1 MDRFHEKVFPALVC
15 LSTGALMFL
24 TQRRLSRRMILRGL
38 GATVG
43 LPLLD
48 AMLPAMT
55 SLAQSANLH
64 KTRLACIEIVHGAA
78 GSTMDGTSKHY
89 WSPVREGS
97 DFEFTQSLSP
107 LEKYRDYLTIISN
120 TDLRP
125 ATAYDP
131 SEEGGDHFRS
141 SAAYLTAS
149 HPKMTESTDIYAGTS
164 LDQIYAAKMSQ
175 DTPLPSIQ
183 LCIEDV
189 DATGACAYGYAC
201 VYSDTISWASPT
213 QPLPMTLDPRVV
225 FENLFGDGST
235 AKERAER
242 QELNSSILDGVVQQ
256 MPQLRQSLGA
266 SDRVRLDEYL
276 SDLREIER
284 RIQNIEHYNDSARN
298 NVALPRAP
306 LGVPESYEEHVKLMF
321 DLQVLAFAAGA
332 TRVSAFKMSRDVNQR
347 VFPGSGVTTPFHSCS
362 HHGEAPARIAEFAKI
377 NRYHVSLLGYFLDKL
392 ASTPD
397 GDGTLLDHSLVL
409 YGSPMGD
416 SNVHNHKRVPM
427 LLAGHANGAFKGNY
441 HVRAPEGTPTA
452 NVYQTVL
459 NRLGVNAKSI
469 GDSTGQLSI

>member
-1 MDRFHEKVFPALVC
+1 MY
-15 LSTGALMFL
+15 L
-24 TQRRLSRRMILRGL
+24 TQRHLSRRTVLRGL
-38 GATVG
+38 GAAVG

-55 SLAQSANLH
+55 ALAETTSFH

-89 WSPVREGS
+89 WSPTVEGS
-97 DFEFTQSLSP
+97 DFEFTQSLKP
-107 LEKYRDYLTIISN
+107 LEKLRDYLTIVSN
-120 TDLRP
+120 TDLDP
-125 ATAYDP
+125 AGAFSA
-131 SEEGGDHFRS
+131 SEQGGDHFRS
-141 SAAYLTAS
+141 SAAFLTAA
-149 HPKMTESTDIYAGTS
+149 HPKMTESSDIYAGTS
-164 LDQIYAAKMSQ
+164 LDQIYAKKAGQ
-175 DTPLPSIQ
+175 DSPLPSIQ

-213 QPLPMTLDPRVV
+213 EPLPMTLDPRVA
-225 FENLFGDGST
+225 FENLFGDGAT
-235 AKERAER
+235 AKERAAR
-242 QELNSSILDGVVQQ
+242 QELDRSILDGIVQE
-256 MPQLRQSLGA
+256 MPSLQQNLGA
-266 SDRVRLDEYL
+266 ADRSRLEEYL
-276 SDLREIER
+276 TDLREIER
-284 RIQNIEHYNDSARN
+284 RIQNIERYNKQARSE
-298 NVALPRAP
+298 APLPKAP

-321 DLQVLAFAAGA
+321 DLQVLAFMTDT

-347 VFPGSGVTTPFHSCS
+347 VFPGSGVNTPFHSCS
-362 HHGEAPARIAEFAKI
+362 HHGESPTRIAEFSKI

-427 LLAGHANGAFKGNY
+427 LLAGHANGALKGNY
-441 HVRAPEGTPTA
+441 HLRTPDGTPTA

-459 NRLGVNAKSI
+459 DRLGVPVHSI
-469 GDSTGQLSI
+469 GDSTGQLHV